1 MKLNKFIIVLTT
13 IAAMS
18 MTYAKASNTPTNED
32 VFSSNQTYEEYRD
45 SIQNEYVKYKN
56 DVIARYIA
64 YRDSVLSEFVKHM
77 HKPWDEHKGKP
88 AVPKP
93 IDKSID
99 PEIVPLTQKVKEEIP
114 QDNTP
119 KVKPILDE
127 GLTVVPQEETIEEPI
142 VTPQPDVA
150 PKQDE
155 KPVSPAPKVEPKEEI
170 VVTSQPKEEPVVVPQ
185 PKVKPIKEKTP
196 RKSKEKIK
204 PQPTIT
210 PQPEEKPE
218 APKVEPKE
226 EPVVTPQPDVAPKQD
241 EKPVSPAPQV
251 EPKEEI
257 VVTPQPKEEP
267 VVVPQPKVKPIKEKT
282 PRKSKEKIK
291 PQPTI
296 TPQPEE
302 KPEAPK
308 VAPKEEPIVIPQPDV
323 APKQDTPAPEVEPKE
338 EPIVTPQPDVAPKQ
352 DKPAPKVEPKEET
365 VIVKE
370 EKQEVKKDIPNVD
383 PLKGGIKGLKV
394 KEVIELPQVVNAQP
408 KPFVPLVL
416 PKVKPNELDFTF
428 FGTELSVRIDEYCE
442 FKINSIDN
450 KGIANAMEEVVNN
463 ELLLVTLDDCLS
475 IRDELQLCDWAYLQ
489 MLDEIGKTY
498 FGGACNEATL
508 LTGYLYCMSGY
519 KMRFGYN
526 DKKELIILFASDQF
540 ISGIPFISIANDS
553 YRTYYTYNDK
563 EISTVYVCD
572 YAMPSE
578 KNLSLQ
584 INDLPLFDDDYKNI
598 NLKLHS
604 YPVVLDYSV
613 NKNLIDFYNTYPTP
627 MTEGDFTSKWL
638 YYAHTPLSE
647 SAKSSIYPII
657 IKAIEGK
664 SEYDAVNIIM
674 DWIETY
680 KYEYDNK
687 VWGYDRAFFPDETIF
702 YPNSDCE
709 DHAILFTRI
718 VTDLLGLKT
727 ALLYYNSS
735 IGGHLA
741 AAVQFNGNIAGDY
754 IEHKGVKYTVCD
766 PTIYYS
772 KAGRTMKSFKNVAPT
787 LILF

>member
-218 APKVEPKE
+218 APKVEPKD
-226 EPVVTPQPDVAPKQD
+226 EPIVTPQPDVAPKQD
-241 EKPVSPAPQV
+241 KKPVSPAPQV

-308 VAPKEEPIVIPQPDV
+308 VAPKEEPIVI
-323 APKQDTPAPEVEPKE
+323 
-338 EPIVTPQPDVAPKQ
+338 PQPDVAPKQ

>member
-18 MTYAKASNTPTNED
+18 MTYAKASNTPTNDD

-155 KPVSPAPKVEPKEEI
+155 KPVSPAPQVE
-170 VVTSQPKEEPVVVPQ
+170 PKEEPVVVPQ

-241 EKPVSPAPQV
+241 
-251 EPKEEI
+251 
-257 VVTPQPKEEP
+257 
-267 VVVPQPKVKPIKEKT
+267 
-282 PRKSKEKIK
+282 
-291 PQPTI
+291 
-296 TPQPEE
+296 
-302 KPEAPK
+302 
-308 VAPKEEPIVIPQPDV
+308 
-323 APKQDTPAPEVEPKE
+323 TPAPEVEPKE

-352 DKPAPKVEPKEET
+352 DKPAPQVEPKEET